1 MSNGDI
7 LKVISTDTINSI
19 QDISVVTPSI
29 YASIFSKF
37 ATEHG
42 EVIEDEEKLS
52 HDLIS
57 QECSNLTNLQN
68 MTSKNVQQL
77 SENTTKALHA
87 IKDRDESV
95 LKEVLKETSE
105 LRQEILKLKEA
116 VYKDE
121 LTYVFNRKYLHD
133 HFLNEEDTFNQ
144 NGVLAIIDLN
154 YFKIINDTYGH
165 IVGDKVLIFIAAQL
179 KKLKASVIRYG
190 GDEFIIIFKNDI
202 DLQTATSNLNKLRE
216 AIIAK
221 KLKSSENSFRVSFSI
236 GADEFKKGDSL
247 TKVIELADKKMYED
261 KIYIK
266 KIVTGI

>member
-247 TKVIELADKKMYED
+247 TKVIELADKKMYDD